1 MDKLKIRQ
9 IRYEFTCPQP
19 LMLHH
24 ELPSITIRGAFGYAL
39 AQVIAR
45 QAGIPELEDQVALY
59 KEFFMPQ
66 NDGTANSHDRELAR
80 PFVLRGSFTRP
91 DRRSFIIEVLLFG
104 IATEYEAL
112 FDEVFRTMA
121 KMGLGLRNQVCD
133 IEKIMSRILQL
144 PDPEQYPFLLVTFL
158 TPCARLKSQNV
169 VFRDELP
176 FHVLCA
182 RLIDRVEELNRLYG
196 DGIPFHS
203 FEEIGE
209 LKKAAQEVLYKK
221 LSGEMYEVN
230 RISGR
235 TGDSMKLDGFL
246 GTMEYH
252 GDFTPFREYLRYLPF
267 INLGRFNVFGCGWC
281 RIEYSEKEVYY

>member
-1 MDKLKIRQ
+1 MEKLKIRQ
-9 IRYEFTCPQP
+9 IRYEFTCPQS

-45 QAGIPELEDQVALY
+45 RAGIPELEDQVVLY

-66 NDGTANSHDRELAR
+66 NDGTMNSHDRELAR

-91 DRRSFIIEVLLFG
+91 DRRSFIIEAILFG
-104 IATEYEAL
+104 IATEYESV

-121 KMGLGLRNQVCD
+121 KMGLGPRNQVCD
-133 IEKIMSRILQL
+133 MEKILSHIVEL
-144 PDPEQYPFLLVTFL
+144 PDPEQLPYLLVTFL
-158 TPCARLKSQNV
+158 TPCSRLKSQGA

-182 RLIDRVEELNRLYG
+182 RLIDRVEELNQLYG
-196 DGIPFHS
+196 DKEPFHS
-203 FEEIGE
+203 YEEIGQ
-209 LKKAAQEVLYKK
+209 LKAAAQQILYKR
-221 LSGEMYEVN
+221 LSGGVYQVN
-230 RISGR
+230 RTSGR
-235 TGDSMKLDGFL
+235 TGDYMKLDGFL
-246 GTMEYH
+246 GTMEYY

>member
-1 MDKLKIRQ
+1 
-9 IRYEFTCPQP
+9 
-19 LMLHH
+19 
-24 ELPSITIRGAFGYAL
+24 
-39 AQVIAR
+39 
-45 QAGIPELEDQVALY
+45 LY

-104 IATEYEAL
+104 VATEYEAL

-144 PDPEQYPFLLVTFL
+144 PDPEQFPFLLVTFL

-209 LKKAAQEVLYKK
+209 LKKATQDIQYKK
-221 LSGEMYEVN
+221 LSGGVYEVN

-235 TGDSMKLDGFL
+235 TGDTMKLDGFL

-252 GDFTPFREYLRYLPF
+252 GDFTPFREYLRYLPY